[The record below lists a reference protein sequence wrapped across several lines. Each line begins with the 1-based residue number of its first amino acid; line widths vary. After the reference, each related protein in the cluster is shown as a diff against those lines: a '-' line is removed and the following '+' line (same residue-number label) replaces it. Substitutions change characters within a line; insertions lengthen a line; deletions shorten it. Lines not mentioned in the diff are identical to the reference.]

1 MRLVYTAENLIN
13 KKMRE
18 LLPANMHVR
27 HGCKEGVPMDFA
39 VFTILAGFGAS
50 FGILYRSL
58 TLTTGARKNRETPF
72 FQFGKIADVFWSGKC
87 LITGE

>member
-1 MRLVYTAENLIN
+1 
-13 KKMRE
+13 
-18 LLPANMHVR
+18 
-27 HGCKEGVPMDFA
+27 MDFA
-39 VFTILAGFGAS
+39 VLTILAGFGAS

-58 TLTTGARKNRETPF
+58 TLTTEAWKKRETRF